1 MNQQHSRLELSPEE
15 IAFAA
20 NQQAAQMKAFV
31 TEMNANTAIHLY
43 STLLNKWMEQHELV
57 TEDGNGEVAISVIK
71 PSANDLKWLAKM
83 SVHYAPF
90 LIEALGMIKIQD
102 PKLEALD
109 GISETDMF
117 GFDHLE
123 SGQ

>member
-1 MNQQHSRLELSPEE
+1 MNQQRSRLELSPEE

-31 TEMNANTAIHLY
+31 AETNANTAIHLY

-57 TEDGNGEVAISVIK
+57 TQDGDGEVAISVQK
-71 PSANDLKWLAKM
+71 PTANDLKWLAKM
-83 SVHYAPF
+83 AAHYAPF
-90 LIEALGMIKIQD
+90 LAEALGMIKIQD

-109 GISETDMF
+109 GVSETDMF
-117 GFDHLE
+117 NFEHLE
-123 SGQ
+123 SVG